1 MLTAKQEKFCQN
13 IAKGMN
19 QADAYRDAYG
29 TKKMKDK
36 TIWENAS
43 RLMRNSKVKA
53 RVEQLKEK
61 ITDDIKYTVVESF
74 NSLCKAQELAL
85 NRVNPFG
92 KPNPDLANF
101 IKAEELKGKLKGL
114 YVEKKELSGGLELT
128 PFEIKIVE

>member
-13 IAKGMN
+13 IVKGMN
-19 QADAYRDAYG
+19 QADSYRNAYG
-29 TKKMKDK
+29 AKKMKDK

-43 RLMRNSKVKA
+43 RLMSNGKVKA

-61 ITDDIKYTVVESF
+61 ITDDIKYTVEDSF